1 MAKKKTNSKEIG
13 LFDIVKWVFTDLD
26 TIMGLSDVLL
36 KRHSYMVNRFMSI
49 QYPQQAYVFHLSG
62 VSGSN
67 IVRAWASF
75 FSRQRLR
82 YSPKW
87 IYTKGAKRSKEEVN
101 DKSEFNMKDIKEMC
115 AYNKIV
121 FTDYEANLKF
131 FPDKVKSDLRQY
143 KELMEQIKNPVSK

>member
-1 MAKKKTNSKEIG
+1 MAKKKTNNKEIG

-49 QYPQQAYVFHLSG
+49 QYPQQAYVFHSSG
-62 VSGSN
+62 VTGAN

-87 IYTKGAKRSKEEVN
+87 VYTKGAKRSKEAVEN
-101 DKSEFNMKDIKEMC
+101 KSEFKEKEIKEMC
-115 AYNKIV
+115 IFNKV
-121 FTDYEANLKF
+121 AFKDYEMNMTF
-131 FPDKVKSDLRQY
+131 FPDKVKQDLKEY
-143 KELMEQIKNPVSK
+143 KDIQEQIKNPVIK